1 MNNNTY
7 GVDKKHNLNFDE
19 EIMLS
24 KKIQAGNEAKEILQ
38 QGNLLSEEER
48 INLNFLVEEGEI
60 AFGQLVEANVPRAMK
75 FAYET
80 WQKNKFGVNDLEDYQ
95 QTALKV
101 ICTCARTFDW
111 NKGFRFGTLA
121 HNCLKHEML
130 RENAKTCYALRIP
143 EESLMQ
149 LSTVKQNPETSVCKD
164 SDKLIAA
171 CSSYISLQ
179 APLGKDGSEEE
190 FGDILPD
197 TRAVTAEQ
205 IEDRIE
211 NENRLLRL
219 NKALEALSDDERLLL
234 KGRMGFF
241 GEQQTLKSFVGTA
254 AKSVSGVQKKQIAA
268 VNHLRELYFSLP
280 LAG

>member
-7 GVDKKHNLNFDE
+7 GVNSKHNLNFEE

-24 KKIQAGNEAKEILQ
+24 KKIQAGNEAKEILNL
-38 QGNLLSEEER
+38 GNLMSEEEFQKLT
-48 INLNFLVEEGEI
+48 ILVEEGEL

-75 FAYET
+75 YAYET

-179 APLGKDGSEEE
+179 SPLGKEGSEEE

-197 TRAVTAEQ
+197 TRALTAEQ
-205 IEDRIE
+205 IEEKIDEE
-211 NENRLLRL
+211 NNRLRL
-219 NKALEALSDDERLLL
+219 AKALEAMSEDERNIL
-234 KGRMGFF
+234 KGRMGYF
-241 GEQQTLKSFVGTA
+241 GEPQLLKSFVGTA
-254 AKSVSGVQKKQIAA
+254 AKSISGVQKKQETALK
-268 VNHLRELYFSLP
+268 HLRELYFSLP

>member
-7 GVDKKHNLNFDE
+7 GIDKKHNLNFDE

-24 KKIQAGNEAKEILQ
+24 KKIRAGNEAKEILR

-48 INLNFLVEEGEI
+48 INLNSLVEDGEL

-80 WQKNKFGVNDLEDYQ
+80 WQKNKFGVNDLEDYR

-101 ICTCARTFDW
+101 ICTCARTFDG

-121 HNCLKHEML
+121 HNCLQHEML

-149 LSTVKQNPETSVCKD
+149 LSSVKQNAEAPVCRDPE
-164 SDKLIAA
+164 KLIAA
-171 CSSYISLQ
+171 CSPCICLQ
-179 APLGKDGSEEE
+179 APLAKDGSDEE

-197 TRAVTAEQ
+197 SRAVTAEQ

-211 NENRLLRL
+211 NENRLVRL

-280 LAG
+280 LAC